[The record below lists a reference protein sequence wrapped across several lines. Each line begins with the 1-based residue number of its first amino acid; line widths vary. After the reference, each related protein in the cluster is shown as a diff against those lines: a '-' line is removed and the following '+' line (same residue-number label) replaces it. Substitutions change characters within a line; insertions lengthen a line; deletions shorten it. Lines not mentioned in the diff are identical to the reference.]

1 MLKRMI
7 DMGWKAFDIKGKF
20 RSIKERFR
28 VIRLTSGLKEQDC
41 PISTVALREPL
52 DLVTVGS
59 LEMELTKAQALL
71 HWQRWENRP
80 K

>member
-7 DMGWKAFDIKGKF
+7 DMGWKAFDIRRKF
-20 RSIKERFR
+20 RSIKGKLP
-28 VIRLTSGLKEQDC
+28 VIRLTSGLDKQDC
-41 PISTVALREPL
+41 AISGVTLREPL